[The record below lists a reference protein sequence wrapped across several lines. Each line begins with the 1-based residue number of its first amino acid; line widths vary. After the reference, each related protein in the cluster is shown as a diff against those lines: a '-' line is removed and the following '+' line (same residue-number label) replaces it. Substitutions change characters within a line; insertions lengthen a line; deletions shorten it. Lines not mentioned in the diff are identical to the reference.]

1 MKDIDWTRLN
11 TGNVLWSLR
20 WQKCYLEL
28 GYTREYFMFA
38 LGFLGYSFA
47 EYVRDNEIIYEK
59 LVAHEPLISEAAHL
73 AGIKRWPVDPGH
85 MVFERTISEEQEI
98 NTAKTKTK

>member
-11 TGNVLWSLR
+11 TGNVLWSMG

-47 EYVRDNEIIYEK
+47 EYVRDSDQVIYGK
-59 LVAHEPLISEAAHL
+59 LVAREPEISEAAHL

-85 MVFERTISEEQEI
+85 MVFERIISEEERLE
-98 NTAKTKTK
+98 KY